1 MNTNTLIVG
10 LISAVACMASLP
22 SLAAPATWTN
32 PDLYGHVAFDPPQST
47 TDATRE
53 PGEGDM
59 YGSVLL
65 DPVSKATTDAF
76 ANRGEAPIERD
87 KWYPYVSLLLD
98 DVVAGK
104 SVSATGA

>member
-1 MNTNTLIVG
+1 MNTRTLIVG
-10 LISAVACMASLP
+10 FISAAACMASLP
-22 SLAAPATWTN
+22 SLAESATWTN
-32 PDLYGHVAFDPPQST
+32 PDLYGHVVFDPPHST

-65 DPVSKATTDAF
+65 DPISKATTDALIE
-76 ANRGEAPIERD
+76 RGEGD
-87 KWYPYVSLLLD
+87 LYGSVLLD

-104 SVSATGA
+104 RVSAKGV